1 VIFLFR
7 PFLKKLGEMN
17 HTETYS
23 QDLILLDHVSPV
35 DVAHED
41 ITSCALVRLMG
52 QTRGLVPMWRH
63 VGLSRAKRTDATH
76 EGVTPTTMT
85 RLIGRIWLSSLSL
98 SSSSLYVFLSSLLL
112 TLWRLH

>member
-1 VIFLFR
+1 
-7 PFLKKLGEMN
+7 MN

-52 QTRGLVPMWRH
+52 QTRGLVRC
-63 VGLSRAKRTDATH
+63 
-76 EGVTPTTMT
+76 GVTSALVVLNGLT
-85 RLIGRIWLSSLSL
+85 RLMKESRQPP
-98 SSSSLYVFLSSLLL
+98 
-112 TLWRLH
+112 